1 MSVVLIGYYITF
13 HIAPRSAENSE
24 NTLGSLTEMPYGKL
38 SRGIYVLVV
47 RVFNDAVVRVGRL
60 GNIQLKAGYYLYVGS
75 GQINVEKRVSRY
87 FSKIKNPRWHID
99 YILVNGI
106 ALAEKAIILNLS
118 KRYEC
123 KISRFIESMGGEAI
137 NDFGSS
143 DCNCRSHFYRYAD
156 PAVAL
161 SRILEVYNHLLKVFP
176 DDSIKA
182 Q

>member
-99 YILVNGI
+99 YILVNGT

>member
-1 MSVVLIGYYITF
+1 
-13 HIAPRSAENSE
+13 
-24 NTLGSLTEMPYGKL
+24 MPYGKL

>member
-1 MSVVLIGYYITF
+1 
-13 HIAPRSAENSE
+13 
-24 NTLGSLTEMPYGKL
+24 MPYGKL

-99 YILVNGI
+99 YILVNGT